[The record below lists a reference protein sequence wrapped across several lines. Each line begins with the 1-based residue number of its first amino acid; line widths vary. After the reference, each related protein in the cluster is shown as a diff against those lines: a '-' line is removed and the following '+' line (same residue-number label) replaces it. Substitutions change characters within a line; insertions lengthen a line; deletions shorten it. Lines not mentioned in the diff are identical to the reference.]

1 MCVFVST
8 CGDTGVCVGGV
19 CVERLRVFGGR
30 DVCMC
35 VWRERQSLWR
45 ERQCNVSVC
54 VCVCVCVWR
63 VRCVCVLS
71 VRQGVCVGGETA
83 LCVCME
89 KWVCGG
95 REIALHM

>member
-35 VWRERQSLWR
+35 VCIYVYPYKCLDG
-45 ERQCNVSVC
+45 C
-54 VCVCVCVWR
+54 
-63 VRCVCVLS
+63 
-71 VRQGVCVGGETA
+71 T
-83 LCVCME
+83 
-89 KWVCGG
+89 
-95 REIALHM
+95 